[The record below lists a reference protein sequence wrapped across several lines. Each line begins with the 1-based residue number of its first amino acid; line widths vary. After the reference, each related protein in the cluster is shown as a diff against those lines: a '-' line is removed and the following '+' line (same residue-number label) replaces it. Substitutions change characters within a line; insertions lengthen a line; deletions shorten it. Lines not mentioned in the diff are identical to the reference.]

1 MEIAATETR
10 TSANSG
16 LEEIKGLKNCPIET
30 AFRHVSK
37 KWTVNIIRDMLLGK
51 KRFTEFLQANPEMS
65 TKMLSQRLRDL
76 EKDAMIKKRIVSKNP
91 VKVEYQ
97 LTSKGKD
104 LNKVLFEMSMFS
116 MKHYGKEVFC
126 EPVPKF
132 YEEQFGVATRIR
144 LGMQ

>member
-1 MEIAATETR
+1 LEIAATKMRNPTN
-10 TSANSG
+10 SAPK
-16 LEEIKGLKNCPIET
+16 EIMDLRNCPIET
-30 AFRHVSK
+30 AFRHVGK

-76 EKDAMIKKRIVSKNP
+76 EKDAIVRKRIVSKNP
-91 VKVEYQ
+91 VRIEYG
-97 LTSKGKD
+97 LTARGED
-104 LNKVLFEMSMFS
+104 LNRVLFEMSMFS

-132 YEEQFGVATRIR
+132 FEEKFAVATKIR

>member
-1 MEIAATETR
+1 M
-10 TSANSG
+10 G
-16 LEEIKGLKNCPIET
+16 
-30 AFRHVSK
+30 K

-76 EKDAMIKKRIVSKNP
+76 EKDAIIKKRIVSKNP
-91 VKVEYQ
+91 VRIEYD
-97 LTSKGKD
+97 LTSRGED

-132 YEEQFGVATRIR
+132 DEAKFDAATRIR

>member
-1 MEIAATETR
+1 MEISATKTR
-10 TSANSG
+10 STASS
-16 LEEIKGLKNCPIET
+16 EPEIKGLKNCPIET
-30 AFRHVSK
+30 AFRHVGK

-76 EKDAMIKKRIVSKNP
+76 EKDAVIKKRIVSKSP
-91 VKVEYQ
+91 VRIEYV
-97 LTSKGKD
+97 LTAKGED
-104 LNKVLFEMSMFS
+104 LNRVLFEMSMFS

-126 EPVPKF
+126 EPTPKF
-132 YEEQFGVATRIR
+132 VEEKFAVATKIR